1 MNSWLFVPGHR
12 PDRFAKAVASGAH
25 EIIVDLEDAVSPE
38 HKDSARSE
46 VVRWLACGGTA
57 WVRVNAA
64 GTPWH
69 HDDLGSLRDSPG
81 LRGVVLPKAQGPA
94 TVRRV
99 QRELPRARILAL
111 IETAVGLQD
120 APSVAACTAVT
131 GLAFGSIDF
140 ALDIGADESD
150 ETLLFARSALVVAAR
165 AAGLPPPIDGVTVET
180 RDIEA
185 VRAAAVRARRLGFGG
200 KLCIHPA
207 QVDPVNHAFSPEPAE
222 IDWARSVLTAATAQS
237 GPFTIDGRMVDEPVL
252 AKARRILQARH

>member
-1 MNSWLFVPGHR
+1 
-12 PDRFAKAVASGAH
+12 
-25 EIIVDLEDAVSPE
+25 
-38 HKDSARSE
+38 
-46 VVRWLACGGTA
+46 
-57 WVRVNAA
+57 VRVNAA

-69 HDDLGSLRDSPG
+69 PDDLGGLRDCHG
-81 LRGVVLPKAQGPA
+81 LRGIVLPKTQGPA

-99 QRELPRARILAL
+99 QRALPRTRILAL

-120 APSVAACTAVT
+120 ALSVAACAAVS

-140 ALDIGADESD
+140 ALDIEADESD
-150 ETLLFARSALVVAAR
+150 EALLFARSALVVASR

-180 RDIEA
+180 RDIEV

-207 QVDPVNHAFSPEPAE
+207 QVDPVNHAFGPDPAE
-222 IDWARSVLTAATAQS
+222 IDWAQSVLAAATAQS
-237 GPFTIDGRMVDEPVL
+237 GPFTVDGRMVDEPVL